1 MKYLR
6 LSWQVML
13 LCGINWLGATISRSL
28 NIGIPGSIIGMA
40 FLLLL
45 LACKVIDL
53 KWIEAGVSFLLAE
66 LLLFFIPSSVGII
79 EYKNSFSN
87 PVLLSLLFTIVS
99 STVAVLAF
107 VILAAEVVS
116 RRRSK
121 GDRLC

>member
-13 LCGINWLGATISRSL
+13 LCGISWLGATISRSL

-53 KWIEAGVSFLLAE
+53 KWIEAGASFLLAE

>member
-6 LSWQVML
+6 LSVQIML
-13 LCGINWLGATISRSL
+13 LCCISWLGTAISRL
-28 NIGIPGSIIGMA
+28 LHVGIPGSIIGMA

-53 KWIEAGVSFLLAE
+53 KWIEAGASFLLAE
-66 LLLFFIPSSVGII
+66 LLLFFIPSSVGIV